1 MALPEP
7 PCTLRTV
14 TLASGAT
21 AAVHEWGGDV
31 DASSTVVVFLH
42 ATGFHARCWGQVV
55 AHLHDGGGASPPR
68 CIGIDLRG
76 HGRSSKPWPPAALT
90 DPWGDA
96 SADVA
101 EALDALGIR
110 QAVLVGHS
118 AGGWVAADV
127 AASEAIARATT
138 DGEGGSVPKAV
149 PPVVG
154 GLVLLDPVIVAEEQ
168 YDEYTALDVEERA
181 AWKQLR
187 YAGIERRYNA
197 FPSAAA
203 MRERF
208 SGRPPYTDW
217 QPQCLDDYCAHGL
230 LTLEQLHELAHRVDG
245 GDDGSPEEAEEALVG
260 DRGEA
265 AGAMV
270 LACLPR
276 FERAWYEGS
285 RAAGRGAG
293 LLHDLHKVTVP
304 VDIVRSSLDGTNPDG
319 SVNFSASRRS
329 LIFGSVSP
337 MRRTRLRLASATSS
351 RWRTRYTQPPG

>member
-1 MALPEP
+1 M
-7 PCTLRTV
+7 
-14 TLASGAT
+14 
-21 AAVHEWGGDV
+21 GGV
-31 DASSTVVVFLH
+31 
-42 ATGFHARCWGQVV
+42 R
-55 AHLHDGGGASPPR
+55 
-68 CIGIDLRG
+68 
-76 HGRSSKPWPPAALT
+76 
-90 DPWGDA
+90 
-96 SADVA
+96 AD
-101 EALDALGIR
+101 
-110 QAVLVGHS
+110 
-118 AGGWVAADV
+118 
-127 AASEAIARATT
+127 
-138 DGEGGSVPKAV
+138 
-149 PPVVG
+149 
-154 GLVLLDPVIVAEEQ
+154 
-168 YDEYTALDVEERA
+168 DEYTALDAEERA

-197 FPSAAA
+197 FPSPAA

-230 LTLEQLHELAHRVDG
+230 LTLEELHDLAHRVDG

-293 LLHDLHKVTVP
+293 LLHDLHRVTVP

-319 SVNFSASRRS
+319 SVNFAGSPTEPDLWKRFANATDEIAPDLSHFIPMEDPLYAATRVRKMLAGIGSGGDSA
-329 LIFGSVSP
+329 
-337 MRRTRLRLASATSS
+337 RL
-351 RWRTRYTQPPG
+351 